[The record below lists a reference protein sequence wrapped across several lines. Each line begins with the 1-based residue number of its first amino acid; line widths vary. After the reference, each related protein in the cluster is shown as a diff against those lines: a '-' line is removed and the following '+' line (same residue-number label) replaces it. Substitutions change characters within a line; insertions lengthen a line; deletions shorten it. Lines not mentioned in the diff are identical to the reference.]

1 VKVAI
6 INGSEN
12 ASGNTASICR
22 WLVDTYRQKFD
33 IDGEV
38 ISLADY
44 SIQECGFCGGC
55 NARPKPCGLE
65 DDVRPIIDIMLASD
79 IVIYAV
85 PVHGFGMASVMQ
97 RFIERAGVGYLRF
110 NRPLANKVGGVVV
123 AGRRYSHEGVVAQ
136 LYLNILL
143 NKMILPGSGFPV
155 VFRNAEY
162 PNFLDDTEG
171 VAAANAMIVRTA
183 EIAHLLR
190 DPAGS
195 TVGVG
200 VGRGK

>member
-1 VKVAI
+1 MKVAVL
-6 INGSEN
+6 NGSEN
-12 ASGNTASICR
+12 ASGNTATICR
-22 WLVDTYRQKFD
+22 WLVDTYRQNFD
-33 IDGEV
+33 IDGEI

-55 NARPKPCGLE
+55 NTRPVPCGLE
-65 DDVRPIIDIMLASD
+65 DDVRPIIDKLLASD

-155 VFRNAEY
+155 VFRTAEY
-162 PNFLDDTEG
+162 PNVLDDTEG
-171 VAAANAMIVRTA
+171 VAAANAMIARTA
-183 EIAHLLR
+183 EIARLLE
-190 DPAGS
+190 DTAGS

-200 VGRGK
+200 GGQ